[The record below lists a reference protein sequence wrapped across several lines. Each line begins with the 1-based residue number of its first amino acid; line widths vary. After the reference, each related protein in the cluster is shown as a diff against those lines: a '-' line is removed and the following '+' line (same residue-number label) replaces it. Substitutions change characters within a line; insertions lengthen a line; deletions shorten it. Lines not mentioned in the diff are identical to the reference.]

1 MTLMWPS
8 LGNVVNISGCISDFF
23 SLLIT
28 KLTCAKLLSSCFKT
42 TSCWK
47 GWKSKY
53 NQETFTWQLQKV
65 LLSVYMKWDCTFKLS
80 YSLEIPKSS
89 FTSIVMVF
97 WLLLLF
103 WKLLEVASKFEYWK
117 LRLINL
123 IGDQDPFPN
132 LMLKEYY
139 AAG

>member
-1 MTLMWPS
+1 M
-8 LGNVVNISGCISDFF
+8 
-23 SLLIT
+23 
-28 KLTCAKLLSSCFKT
+28 LSFYHYVLKQILAE
-42 TSCWK
+42 K
-47 GWKSKY
+47 VEKVKY
-53 NQETFTWQLQKV
+53 NQETFTGPRQKG
-65 LLSVYMKWDCTFKLS
+65 LLSVTRTWNGIKLS
-80 YSLEIPKSS
+80 YFLEIPKSS

-117 LRLINL
+117 LRLIDL